1 MINEG
6 ICNGTIGI
14 VTDIDKLTLSVQVA
28 FCVHNSIV
36 HKSIVKQT
44 SYFYVS
50 GNRASRTQFPLQ
62 NAFALTVHKTQSLT
76 LPNIS
81 LALDSQLFSP
91 GQAYV
96 ALSRCPSWDHVYISS
111 LHRDAFIVDPEV
123 IQEYDRLQQIAMT
136 PLPIT

>member
-1 MINEG
+1 
-6 ICNGTIGI
+6 
-14 VTDIDKLTLSVQVA
+14 
-28 FCVHNSIV
+28 
-36 HKSIVKQT
+36 
-44 SYFYVS
+44 
-50 GNRASRTQFPLQ
+50 LQ

-123 IQEYDRLQQIAMT
+123 IQEYDHLQQIAMT